1 MVNVVNEL
9 LRDRWTLEQTLELLE
24 ALRAPMQVI
33 SWLNGRRSL
42 TDSKEFMLLFRPS
55 ATIWRITIT
64 IRLSTFH
71 YSIFAPPHPS
81 LIFVSTIPISIFE
94 NIFLHDNWGNRNL
107 FWNLHFCPIQIFT
120 SVYLLFRSF

>member
-42 TDSKEFMLLFRPS
+42 TDSKEFMLLFRLF
-55 ATIWRITIT
+55 TIWRIAIT
-64 IRLSTFH
+64 TLEHFPLASF
-71 YSIFAPPHPS
+71 PPFPPS
-81 LIFVSTIPISIFE
+81 QPLPCRQSQFPYLRKFMD
-94 NIFLHDNWGNRNL
+94 DNWGNRNL
-107 FWNLHFCPIQIFT
+107 WNLHFCPTIF
-120 SVYLLFRSF
+120 SLRCII